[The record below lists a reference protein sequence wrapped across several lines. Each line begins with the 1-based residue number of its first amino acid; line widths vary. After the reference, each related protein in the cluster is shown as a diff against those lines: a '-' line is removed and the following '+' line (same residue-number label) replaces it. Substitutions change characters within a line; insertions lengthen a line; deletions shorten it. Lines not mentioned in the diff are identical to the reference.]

1 MIMRHASVA
10 AISSVIIVN
19 AFLYLLY
26 RDQTFVHIDAIAHV
40 NKARGLFDNI
50 EPGLRQLGTVWLP
63 LPHILAAPLAAI
75 DPLWRSGAA
84 GSLLSV
90 VCFVG
95 NSLFLFLIG
104 IEWTGSRIA
113 GWLAFLFFAFNP
125 HLIYLFTTP
134 ENEPLM
140 ILCITGLLYYL
151 LRWIRHQLWKDL
163 AFAALFA
170 FAGTWT
176 RYEGWAIAAAAVVL
190 MPIITRNDRITS
202 SIIFAGA
209 AVTGP
214 MLWMLFNLVYFDD
227 PLFFAYGIGSAQ
239 SYASHAKYL
248 TAGSWA
254 DSAVLYFMDSAY
266 CLNPVLVWIGVGGI
280 IVSLIFIRRDY
291 WRPTIVLLAG
301 CLTIFLFYTFNL
313 YLNIVPITMPGM
325 LKNDPQS
332 AINVRYGAV
341 MAATIPVFAALFVL
355 FILRQIERRRVFS
368 LLLLSPLLLPDPVP
382 SASHEPIGEQF
393 TITEEGDQL
402 CAHGKFLAEH
412 FVEIATAKTDAT
424 RPVHL
429 YRNPTTGK

>member
-1 MIMRHASVA
+1 VGCSTT
-10 AISSVIIVN
+10 SN
-19 AFLYLLY
+19 
-26 RDQTFVHIDAIAHV
+26 RDYGNSERCGF
-40 NKARGLFDNI
+40 
-50 EPGLRQLGTVWLP
+50 P

-190 MPIITRNDRITS
+190 MPIITRRALRRNSNRED
-202 SIIFAGA
+202 GC
-209 AVTGP
+209 
-214 MLWMLFNLVYFDD
+214 N
-227 PLFFAYGIGSAQ
+227 SAC
-239 SYASHAKYL
+239 AS
-248 TAGSWA
+248 
-254 DSAVLYFMDSAY
+254 
-266 CLNPVLVWIGVGGI
+266 
-280 IVSLIFIRRDY
+280 
-291 WRPTIVLLAG
+291 
-301 CLTIFLFYTFNL
+301 
-313 YLNIVPITMPGM
+313 VP
-325 LKNDPQS
+325 
-332 AINVRYGAV
+332 
-341 MAATIPVFAALFVL
+341 
-355 FILRQIERRRVFS
+355 
-368 LLLLSPLLLPDPVP
+368 
-382 SASHEPIGEQF
+382 EP
-393 TITEEGDQL
+393 
-402 CAHGKFLAEH
+402 HNGK
-412 FVEIATAKTDAT
+412 IATK
-424 RPVHL
+424 RHKRSQNFL
-429 YRNPTTGK
+429 

>member
-95 NSLFLFLIG
+95 SSLFLFLIG
-104 IEWTGSRIA
+104 IEWTGSPIA

-125 HLIYLFTTP
+125 HLIYLF
-134 ENEPLM
+134 
-140 ILCITGLLYYL
+140 
-151 LRWIRHQLWKDL
+151 
-163 AFAALFA
+163 
-170 FAGTWT
+170 
-176 RYEGWAIAAAAVVL
+176 
-190 MPIITRNDRITS
+190 
-202 SIIFAGA
+202 
-209 AVTGP
+209 
-214 MLWMLFNLVYFDD
+214 NLVYFED
-227 PLFFAYGIGSAQ
+227 PLTFAYGIGSAQ
-239 SYASHAKYL
+239 AYASQTKYL

-266 CLNPVLVWIGVGGI
+266 CLNPVLVWIGLGGI
-280 IVSLIFIRRDY
+280 IVSLLFSRRDY

-313 YLNIVPITMPGM
+313 YFNIVPITMPGM

-332 AINVRYGAV
+332 VMNVRYGAV
-341 MAATIPVFAALFVL
+341 MAATIPVFAALHRYRKQTASGHAPSAGPHPHQQPDRPCCCMDNWNSNAL
-355 FILRQIERRRVFS
+355 FRDRGEQRQMGIQSAKDRTRYSMGNHRRRRSTVECS
-368 LLLLSPLLLPDPVP
+368 REVSGRALRRNSNREDGCNQACASVPEPDN
-382 SASHEPIGEQF
+382 
-393 TITEEGDQL
+393 
-402 CAHGKFLAEH
+402 GK
-412 FVEIATAKTDAT
+412 IATK
-424 RPVHL
+424 RHKRSQQLFVSFVHFC
-429 YRNPTTGK
+429 G